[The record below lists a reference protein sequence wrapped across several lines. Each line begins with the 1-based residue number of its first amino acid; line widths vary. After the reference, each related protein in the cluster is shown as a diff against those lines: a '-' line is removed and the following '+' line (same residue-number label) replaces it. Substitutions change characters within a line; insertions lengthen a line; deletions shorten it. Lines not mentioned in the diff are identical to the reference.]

1 MAHNVQ
7 IHDAQTAILK
17 ELLFKEGASFSEL
30 QKQTPLDSDHF
41 KFHIKRLVEIGFV
54 IKDNIGSYRL
64 SPKGKEYANKID
76 TDTGVIER
84 QPKCAVIIVL
94 QDEDGRVLAQE
105 RKKHPYF
112 GFWGYPGGKIRW
124 GETIVDAARRELL
137 EEAGLEASMTYRGV
151 YHERVQST
159 ETKEIIE
166 DKIFHVVHGENPTGK
181 LLKVFEG
188 GVNAWLTLDELNG
201 KERKYKSTDIE
212 TAVGLGERSF
222 VEELQTY
229 SDEEF

>member
-17 ELLFKEGASFSEL
+17 ELLFKECASFSEL

-41 KFHIKRLVEIGFV
+41 KFHIKRLVDIGFV
-54 IKDNIGSYRL
+54 NKDNSGSYRL
-64 SPKGKEYANKID
+64 SAKGKEYANKID
-76 TDTGVIER
+76 TENGVIER

-94 QDEDGRVLAQE
+94 QDKAGRVLAQE

-124 GETIVDAARRELL
+124 GETIVDAAHRELL
-137 EEAGLEASMTYRGV
+137 EETGLAADLVYRGV
-151 YHERVQST
+151 YHERVQSA
-159 ETKEIIE
+159 ETNEIIE
-166 DKIFHVVHGENPTGK
+166 DKIFHVVHGKNPTGD

-188 GVNAWLTLDELNG
+188 GENMWLTVEDLNS
-201 KERKYKSTDIE
+201 KLKKYKSTDIE
-212 TAVGLGERSF
+212 TNVGLGKQSF
-222 VEELQTY
+222 IEELQTY